1 MNSISKSKSNTRIK
15 LVLDILIFL
24 GFLIAMDPHSTGV
37 AIHEWLTIA
46 SMAAVITHIL
56 LSWDWIVQ
64 LTKRFF
70 HMSALRPR
78 LNYILN
84 ALLFIDVVL
93 IMYTGIMISEAFVPS
108 LGLSLPRNFNVRE
121 LHDMTT
127 NLFVLLLGL
136 HTALHTALHWDWI
149 VNAFKRYIFQPI
161 GRLFSSQRA
170 LQEASVEKQEV

>member
-1 MNSISKSKSNTRIK
+1 MNSISKSKSKTKTK
-15 LVLDILIFL
+15 LVLDILIFF

-56 LSWDWIVQ
+56 LSWDWIIQ

-70 HMSALRPR
+70 RMSALRPR

-93 IMYTGIMISEAFVPS
+93 IMYTGIMISESFVSS
-108 LGLSLPRNFNVRE
+108 LGLSLPRNFSMRE
-121 LHDMTT
+121 LHDMTA
-127 NLFVLLLGL
+127 NLFVLLLG
-136 HTALHTALHWDWI
+136 LHTALHWDWI

-161 GRLFSSQRA
+161 GRLFSSKRA
-170 LQEASVEKQEV
+170 NQKTPFEKQEI

>member
-1 MNSISKSKSNTRIK
+1 MNSISKSKSNTKTK
-15 LVLDILIFL
+15 LVLDILIFI
-24 GFLIAMDPHSTGV
+24 GFLVAMDPRSTGV

-70 HMSALRPR
+70 RMSALRPR

-108 LGLSLPRNFNVRE
+108 LGFSLPRNFNMRE
-121 LHDMTT
+121 LHDMTA
-127 NLFVLLLGL
+127 NLFVLLLG
-136 HTALHTALHWDWI
+136 LHTALHWDWI

-161 GRLFSSQRA
+161 GRLLSSKRA
-170 LQEASVEKQEV
+170 LQKTPVEKEEV